1 MKKEGVQISDTTPIS
16 MPMRNLLS
24 IISAVLVG
32 AWFAFTVIER
42 LNVIETEQ
50 KLMMSDLESAN
61 EFIVGVPK
69 GNMVSPQIQELFML
83 VEFVSKNQEKL
94 KTDVENEL
102 PQITALNLRVEFL
115 EDRLKKA
122 ETLIDKLR
130 NNGTHKGE

>member
-1 MKKEGVQISDTTPIS
+1 MKISDTTPVS
-16 MPMRNLLS
+16 MPMKNLIS
-24 IISAVLVG
+24 IIAACLVG

-50 KLMMSDLESAN
+50 KLMLSDLESAN

-83 VEFVSKNQEKL
+83 VEFVSTNQDKL
-94 KTDVENEL
+94 KKDVEKEL
-102 PQITALNLRVEFL
+102 PQITALNLKVEFL
-115 EDRLKKA
+115 EERLKKA

-130 NNGTHKGE
+130 NNGTH

>member
-1 MKKEGVQISDTTPIS
+1 
-16 MPMRNLLS
+16 MPMKNLLS
-24 IISAVLVG
+24 IISACLVG

-50 KLMMSDLESAN
+50 KLMLSDLEKAN
-61 EFIVGVPK
+61 EFIIGVPK
-69 GNMVSPQIQELFML
+69 GNMVSPQINELFML
-83 VEFVSKNQEKL
+83 VEFVSNNQDKL
-94 KTDVENEL
+94 KENVEKEL
-102 PQITALNLRVEFL
+102 PNVNALQLRVEFL

>member
-1 MKKEGVQISDTTPIS
+1 MKISDTTPIS
-16 MPMRNLLS
+16 MPMKNLLS

>member
-1 MKKEGVQISDTTPIS
+1 MKISDTTPIS

-50 KLMMSDLESAN
+50 KLMMSDLEAAN

-83 VEFVSKNQEKL
+83 VEFVSKNQDKL
-94 KTDVENEL
+94 KENVEKEL
-102 PQITALNLRVEFL
+102 PNVNALQLRVEFL

-130 NNGTHKGE
+130 NNGTHIGE

>member
-1 MKKEGVQISDTTPIS
+1 
-16 MPMRNLLS
+16 MPVKNLLS
-24 IISAVLVG
+24 IISACLVG

-50 KLMMSDLESAN
+50 KLMLSDLKAAN

-83 VEFVSKNQEKL
+83 VEFVSTNQDKL
-94 KTDVENEL
+94 KENVEKEL
-102 PQITALNLRVEFL
+102 PNVNALQLRVEFL

-130 NNGTHKGE
+130 NNGTHIGE

>member
-16 MPMRNLLS
+16 MPMKNLLS

>member
-1 MKKEGVQISDTTPIS
+1 MKISENTPVS
-16 MPMRNLLS
+16 MPMKNLIS
-24 IISAVLVG
+24 IVAACLVG
-32 AWFAFTVIER
+32 AWFAFTVVER

-50 KLMMSDLESAN
+50 KLMLSDLQAAN

-94 KTDVENEL
+94 KQNVEKDMPAIN
-102 PQITALNLRVEFL
+102 ALKLKVEFL
-115 EDRLKKA
+115 EDRLQKA

>member
-1 MKKEGVQISDTTPIS
+1 
-16 MPMRNLLS
+16 
-24 IISAVLVG
+24 
-32 AWFAFTVIER
+32 
-42 LNVIETEQ
+42 
-50 KLMMSDLESAN
+50 MMSDLESAN
-61 EFIVGVPK
+61 EFFVGVPK

-102 PQITALNLRVEFL
+102 PQITALNLKVEFL

-122 ETLIDKLR
+122 EEIIDKLR

>member
-1 MKKEGVQISDTTPIS
+1 MKISENTPVS
-16 MPMRNLLS
+16 MPMKNLIS
-24 IISAVLVG
+24 IVAACLVG
-32 AWFAFTVIER
+32 AWFAFTVVER

-50 KLMMSDLESAN
+50 KLMLSDLQAAN

-83 VEFVSKNQEKL
+83 VEFVSKNQDKL
-94 KTDVENEL
+94 KENVEKEL
-102 PQITALNLRVEFL
+102 PNVNALQLRVEFL

-130 NNGTHKGE
+130 NNGTHIGE

>member
-1 MKKEGVQISDTTPIS
+1 
-16 MPMRNLLS
+16 MPMKNLLS
-24 IISAVLVG
+24 IISACLVG

-50 KLMMSDLESAN
+50 KLMLSDLEAAN

-83 VEFVSKNQEKL
+83 VEFVSTNQDKL
-94 KTDVENEL
+94 KENVEKEL
-102 PQITALNLRVEFL
+102 PNVNALQLRVEFL

-130 NNGTHKGE
+130 NNGTHKIGE

>member
-1 MKKEGVQISDTTPIS
+1 MKISESTPVS
-16 MPMRNLLS
+16 MPMKNLLS
-24 IISAVLVG
+24 IISACLVG

-50 KLMMSDLESAN
+50 KLMLSDLDKAN

-69 GNMVSPQIQELFML
+69 GNMVSPQINELFML
-83 VEFVSKNQEKL
+83 VEFVSNNQDKL
-94 KTDVENEL
+94 KENVEKEL
-102 PQITALNLRVEFL
+102 PNVNALQLRVEFL

-130 NNGTHKGE
+130 NNGTHKIGE

>member
-1 MKKEGVQISDTTPIS
+1 MKISESTPIS
-16 MPMRNLLS
+16 MPMKNLLS
-24 IISAVLVG
+24 IISACLVG

-50 KLMMSDLESAN
+50 KLMLSDLEAAN

-83 VEFVSKNQEKL
+83 VEFVSTNQDKL
-94 KTDVENEL
+94 KENVEKEL
-102 PQITALNLRVEFL
+102 PNVNALQLRVEFL

-130 NNGTHKGE
+130 NNGTHKIGD

>member
-1 MKKEGVQISDTTPIS
+1 MKISENTPVS
-16 MPMRNLLS
+16 MPMKNLIS
-24 IISAVLVG
+24 IVSACLVG
-32 AWFAFTVIER
+32 AWFAFTVVER

-50 KLMMSDLESAN
+50 KLMLSDLEAAN

-94 KTDVENEL
+94 KKNVEEEL
-102 PQITALNLRVEFL
+102 PSINALQLKVEFL

-130 NNGTHKGE
+130 NNGTHIGE

>member
-1 MKKEGVQISDTTPIS
+1 MKISDTTPVS
-16 MPMRNLLS
+16 MPMKTLIS
-24 IISAVLVG
+24 IIAACLVG

-50 KLMMSDLESAN
+50 KLMLSDLEAAN
-61 EFIVGVPK
+61 EFIIGVPK

-83 VEFVSKNQEKL
+83 VEFVSTNQEKL
-94 KTDVENEL
+94 KENVEKDMPAIN
-102 PQITALNLRVEFL
+102 ALKLKVEFL

>member
-1 MKKEGVQISDTTPIS
+1 MKISENTPVS
-16 MPMRNLLS
+16 MPMKNLIS
-24 IISAVLVG
+24 IVAACLVG
-32 AWFAFTVIER
+32 AWFAFTVVER

-50 KLMMSDLESAN
+50 KLMLSDLEAAN

-94 KTDVENEL
+94 KKNVEEESPSIN
-102 PQITALNLRVEFL
+102 ALQLKVEFL

-130 NNGTHKGE
+130 NNGTHIGD

>member
-1 MKKEGVQISDTTPIS
+1 MKISESTPVS
-16 MPMRNLLS
+16 MPMKNLLS
-24 IISAVLVG
+24 IISACLVG

-50 KLMMSDLESAN
+50 KLMLSDLEKAN

-69 GNMVSPQIQELFML
+69 GNMVSPQINELFML
-83 VEFVSKNQEKL
+83 VKFVSSNQDKL
-94 KTDVENEL
+94 KENVEKEL
-102 PQITALNLRVEFL
+102 PNVNALQLRVEFL

>member
-1 MKKEGVQISDTTPIS
+1 MKISDSTPVS
-16 MPMRNLLS
+16 MPMKNLLS
-24 IISAVLVG
+24 IISACLVG

-50 KLMMSDLESAN
+50 KLMMSDLEAAN

-83 VEFVSKNQEKL
+83 VEFVSKNQDKL
-94 KTDVENEL
+94 KENVEKEL
-102 PQITALNLRVEFL
+102 PNVNALQLRVEFL

-130 NNGTHKGE
+130 NNGTHIGE

>member
-1 MKKEGVQISDTTPIS
+1 MKISDSTPVS
-16 MPMRNLLS
+16 MPMKNLLS
-24 IISAVLVG
+24 IISACLVG

-50 KLMMSDLESAN
+50 KLMLSDLEAAN

-83 VEFVSKNQEKL
+83 VEFVSTNQEKL
-94 KTDVENEL
+94 KQNVEEEL
-102 PQITALNLRVEFL
+102 PSINALKLKVEFL

>member
-1 MKKEGVQISDTTPIS
+1 MKISENTPVS
-16 MPMRNLLS
+16 MPMKNLLS
-24 IISAVLVG
+24 IVSACLVG
-32 AWFAFTVIER
+32 AWFAFTVVER

-50 KLMMSDLESAN
+50 KLMLSDLEAAN

-83 VEFVSKNQEKL
+83 VEFVSKNQDKL
-94 KTDVENEL
+94 KENVEKEL
-102 PQITALNLRVEFL
+102 PNVNALQLRVEFL

-130 NNGTHKGE
+130 NNGTHLGE

>member
-1 MKKEGVQISDTTPIS
+1 
-16 MPMRNLLS
+16 MPMKNLLS
-24 IISAVLVG
+24 IISACLVG

-50 KLMMSDLESAN
+50 KLMLSDLEAAN

-83 VEFVSKNQEKL
+83 VEFVSTNQEKL
-94 KTDVENEL
+94 KQNVEEEL
-102 PQITALNLRVEFL
+102 PSINALKLKVEFL